1 MKKVIISMMVVFTFA
16 LVAYAA
22 ANGPATIDLAK
33 EFNVAAP
40 TKKAVQ
46 FPHAVHQSKLQ
57 CVDCHMTDKGGV
69 LKNQKTGAAF
79 EPAKAGIKGMKNAAH
94 DDFCWECHVAKKVPQ
109 GKSCNKCH
117 K

>member
-1 MKKVIISMMVVFTFA
+1 
-16 LVAYAA
+16 
-22 ANGPATIDLAK
+22 
-33 EFNVAAP
+33 
-40 TKKAVQ
+40 
-46 FPHAVHQSKLQ
+46 
-57 CVDCHMTDKGGV
+57 MTDKGGV